1 MNYNIA
7 EKFISINGEGMLAG
21 QLAVFIRFCH
31 CNLNC
36 SYCDTKWANTMTT
49 PIEVMDENQIYNFIR
64 STGIKNVTLT
74 GGEPLIQ
81 KNIRDLLVMLA
92 KDKTIHV
99 EIETNGSVPVSDF
112 MDIDNRPSFTVDYKL
127 PGSDMES
134 KMYLMNF
141 RHVTKLDT
149 VKFVISDDH
158 DLLKTAQVIRQFELQ
173 KTTNVYLSPVFG
185 RISPERI
192 VDFMKENNLN
202 DVNLQLQL
210 HKIIWNPDKKGV

>member
-1 MNYNIA
+1 
-7 EKFISINGEGMLAG
+7 
-21 QLAVFIRFCH
+21 
-31 CNLNC
+31 
-36 SYCDTKWANTMTT
+36 
-49 PIEVMDENQIYNFIR
+49 
-64 STGIKNVTLT
+64 
-74 GGEPLIQ
+74 
-81 KNIRDLLVMLA
+81 
-92 KDKTIHV
+92 
-99 EIETNGSVPVSDF
+99 
-112 MDIDNRPSFTVDYKL
+112 
-127 PGSDMES
+127 
-134 KMYLMNF
+134 MNF

-185 RISPERI
+185 RISPECI